1 MLSLLSLSLIFS
13 ISSLFSLL
21 SFLSPKSK
29 FKSTS
34 DNVFSPNLLTY
45 LKFVAFNEDKTLFTT
60 ISYDDGWSIYVDGK
74 KVKTYK
80 ALTAFLSCDIKRGT
94 HDIKMIYYPKKMKEG
109 LIVSMI
115 SLVIFIMY
123 NILLKKGK
131 NKNMRKDEF
140 IV

>member
-1 MLSLLSLSLIFS
+1 
-13 ISSLFSLL
+13 
-21 SFLSPKSK
+21 
-29 FKSTS
+29 
-34 DNVFSPNLLTY
+34 
-45 LKFVAFNEDKTLFTT
+45 
-60 ISYDDGWSIYVDGK
+60 
-74 KVKTYK
+74 
-80 ALTAFLSCDIKRGT
+80 
-94 HDIKMIYYPKKMKEG
+94 MIYYPKKMKEG